1 MDSISFKTEGFAE
14 LEDQFKALAEGYR
27 SDLVARNT
35 LVKAVKVA
43 MEPVLQTAQ
52 VRAPYDEVHNK
63 TGVHLRETL
72 RIDGRIPSDKDK
84 MSEYVKDTDS
94 VIGIVSAKKSAVS
107 LSQEFGNARTAAQPF
122 LRISL
127 ETNMQKVLSILKS
140 ELAFLIPVYARKLN
154 KRGIK

>member
-1 MDSISFKTEGFAE
+1 MDSISFNTEGFVE
-14 LEDQFKALAEGYR
+14 LEAQLKALAEGYR

-35 LVKAVKVA
+35 LVKAVKAA